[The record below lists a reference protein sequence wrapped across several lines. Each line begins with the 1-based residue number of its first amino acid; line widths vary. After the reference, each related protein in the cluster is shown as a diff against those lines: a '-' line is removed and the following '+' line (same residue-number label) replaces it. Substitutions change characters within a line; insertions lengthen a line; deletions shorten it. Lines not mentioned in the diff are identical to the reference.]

1 MKIHRWVI
9 RDIEASD
16 SLEIFLVSAVSAI
29 LGIRFYLY
37 LTDYPQIGGGGLHIA
52 HMLWGGL
59 LMLVAMTIL
68 MTLLNRSMHRVAAL
82 IGGLGFGTF
91 IDELGKFITRDNNY
105 FFEPTIAIIYVIF
118 VTLYLLFRL
127 IDRSISPTPK
137 EYLINA
143 LSLVQEAIAGD
154 LDKEE
159 MKRAKNY
166 LRQSGRDNE
175 RVQLVQQLLS
185 ASEVIPTQ
193 KPIFFS
199 KLKDWGQVWYR
210 KLIMA
215 SAFKFILISI
225 FIIQASFAISES
237 VIVIGFL
244 HNVAPDI
251 IVISE
256 NDQSF
261 DEYGYLISVILANF
275 FVLVGVAELFRSR
288 LRAYQIFKIATLISL
303 LLVQFFDFLTYQF
316 GALWSFG
323 YNLLVLAILNT
334 LIENEKILEK
344 QE

>member
-159 MKRAKNY
+159 MKRAKTY

-193 KPIFFS
+193 KPIIFS

-210 KLIMA
+210 KLITA